1 VGDKEEVLTEAF
13 YVSHS
18 QTEIIH
24 TLAFIVSST
33 PLGLQPGSFWL
44 QYGPQCGT
52 QQHAFG
58 TSAVAGT
65 SYKVHPDPQES
76 NPPLKSRSA
85 WWRSAGFSYGWQAF

>member
-1 VGDKEEVLTEAF
+1 MGDKDEVVTEAF

-33 PLGLQPGSFWL
+33 PLGLQHGSFW
-44 QYGPQCGT
+44 CGT

-58 TSAVAGT
+58 TSVVVGHT
-65 SYKVHPDPQES
+65 DLQES
-76 NPPLKSRSA
+76 NLP
-85 WWRSAGFSYGWQAF
+85 